1 MAFRQS
7 ACIISIIKY
16 ILPSEY
22 LRDNVMEQ
30 FLSIFIGGLLIGGIY
45 SLVSMGLTL
54 QYGVARVLNIAHGE
68 FLMIGAFL
76 TFVLQQHAVDPL
88 LTVVIIG
95 PLMFI
100 VGFILY
106 RTLFTNIRI
115 KSPNPGVFESNGL
128 LAAFGLYFIVQN
140 IGRLIWGTTPYNYS
154 YLSGTF
160 SLGGA
165 LFNDDRLVAAAF
177 AVAIGAAFY
186 LYLARTRSGKAI
198 RAAAQDASTAGLM
211 GVNIN
216 NTLAL
221 CFGFG
226 AAMAGVAGALISI
239 CYPIYTTMGLGYTVI
254 AIVIITLGGLGSIP
268 GSFIGGFILG
278 VIGTA
283 VTSWDAG
290 LAVASYYV
298 IFIILLLV
306 RPKGLFGK

>member
-1 MAFRQS
+1 M
-7 ACIISIIKY
+7 
-16 ILPSEY
+16 
-22 LRDNVMEQ
+22 DQ
-30 FLSIFIGGLLIGGIY
+30 FLSIFLGGLLIGGIY
-45 SLVSMGLTL
+45 SLASMGLSL
-54 QYGVARVLNIAHGE
+54 QYGVAKVLNIAHGE
-68 FLMIGAFL
+68 FLMIGAFI
-76 TFVLQQHAVDPL
+76 TYVLQRHSVDPL

-100 VGFILY
+100 VGYILY
-106 RTLFTNIRI
+106 RTIFTTIRL
-115 KSPNPGVFESNGL
+115 KTPNPGVFESNSL

-140 IGRLIWGTTPYNYS
+140 IGRLIWGTTPVSYS
-154 YLSGTF
+154 YLPGTI

-165 LFNDDRLVAAAF
+165 LFNDNRLVAAVF
-177 AVAIGAAFY
+177 AIVLGAAFY
-186 LYLARTRSGKAI
+186 LYLVKTHIGKGIRSAS
-198 RAAAQDASTAGLM
+198 QDSTTASLM

-226 AAMAGVAGALISI
+226 AAMAGVAGSLISI

-254 AIVIITLGGLGSIP
+254 AIVVITLGGLGSIP
-268 GSFIGGFILG
+268 GSFVGGFILG
-278 VIGTA
+278 IVGTA

-306 RPKGLFGK
+306 LPKGIMGK

>member
-1 MAFRQS
+1 
-7 ACIISIIKY
+7 
-16 ILPSEY
+16 
-22 LRDNVMEQ
+22 MEH

-45 SLVSMGLTL
+45 SLVAMGLSL
-54 QYGVARVLNIAHGE
+54 QYGVAKILNIAHGE

-76 TFVLQQHAVDPL
+76 TYMLQQNGVDPL

-95 PLMFI
+95 PLMFV
-100 VGFILY
+100 VGYVLY
-106 RTLFTNIRI
+106 RTIFTPIRL
-115 KSPNPGVFESNGL
+115 KAANPGVFESNAL

-140 IGRLIWGTTPYNYS
+140 VGRLIWGTTPVSYS
-154 YLSGTF
+154 YLPGTV

-165 LFNDDRLVAAAF
+165 LFNDSRLVAAAF
-177 AVAIGAAFY
+177 AVAVGAAFY
-186 LYLARTRSGKAI
+186 FYLARTRTGKSI
-198 RAAAQDASTAGLM
+198 RAAAQDPTTAGLM

-239 CYPIYTTMGLGYTVI
+239 CYPISTTMGLSYTVI
-254 AIVIITLGGLGSIP
+254 AIVVITVGGLGSIP
-268 GSFIGGFILG
+268 GSFLGGFILG

-290 LAVASYYV
+290 LAVAAYYL

-306 RPKGLFGK
+306 RPKGILGK

>member
-1 MAFRQS
+1 
-7 ACIISIIKY
+7 
-16 ILPSEY
+16 
-22 LRDNVMEQ
+22 MEL
-30 FLSIFIGGLLIGGIY
+30 FLSILIGGLLIGGIY
-45 SLVSMGLTL
+45 SLVSMGLSL
-54 QYGVARVLNIAHGE
+54 QYGVAKVLNIAHGE
-68 FLMIGAFL
+68 FLMIGAFITYL
-76 TFVLQQHAVDPL
+76 LQQHAVDPL

-95 PLMFI
+95 PLMFV

-106 RTLFTNIRI
+106 RTIFTPIRL
-115 KSPNPGVFESNGL
+115 KAANPGIFESNAL

-140 IGRLIWGTTPYNYS
+140 IGRLIWGTTPYS
-154 YLSGTF
+154 YRYISGTF

-165 LFNDDRLVAAAF
+165 LFNDNRLVAAAF
-177 AVAIGAAFY
+177 AIVLGAAFY
-186 LYLARTRSGKAI
+186 LYLARTRTGKAI
-198 RAAAQDASTAGLM
+198 RSAAQDPTTAGLM

-226 AAMAGVAGALISI
+226 AAMAGVAGSLISI

-254 AIVIITLGGLGSIP
+254 AIVVITLGGLGSIP

-278 VIGTA
+278 IIGTA

-298 IFIILLLV
+298 IFVILLLV
-306 RPKGLFGK
+306 RPKGIMGK

>member
-1 MAFRQS
+1 
-7 ACIISIIKY
+7 
-16 ILPSEY
+16 
-22 LRDNVMEQ
+22 MEQ

-45 SLVSMGLTL
+45 SLASMGLSL
-54 QYGVARVLNIAHGE
+54 QYGVAKVLNIAHGE
-68 FLMIGAFL
+68 FLMIGAFI
-76 TFVLQQHAVDPL
+76 TFFLQQFGVDPL

-95 PLMFI
+95 PLMFV
-100 VGFILY
+100 VGYFLY
-106 RTLFTNIRI
+106 RTIFTTIRL
-115 KSPNPGVFESNGL
+115 KTPNPGVFEGNAL

-140 IGRLIWGTTPYNYS
+140 IGRLIWGTTPVS
-154 YLSGTF
+154 YRYFSGTISF
-160 SLGGA
+160 GGA
-165 LFNDDRLVAAAF
+165 LFNDNRLVAAAF
-177 AVAIGAAFY
+177 AIAVGTAFY
-186 LYLARTRSGKAI
+186 FYLASTRTGKAI
-198 RAAAQDASTAGLM
+198 RAAAQDPSAAGLM
-211 GVNIN
+211 GVNID

-226 AAMAGVAGALISI
+226 AAMAGVAGSLISI

-254 AIVIITLGGLGSIP
+254 AIVVITLGGLGSIP

-306 RPKGLFGK
+306 RPKGLMGK